1 MRTNIS
7 TSTFST
13 TTPVSSVMTKMS
25 FGILFTLVIAAL
37 TQALG
42 LVPLLFGGVWG
53 YGLMFAPLLI
63 SIYLGWNSSKMT
75 ESAIKRWFFIFAGV
89 MGLSLSLIFQVYT
102 GTSIA
107 LALVGT
113 TVSFGALASWGYLTK
128 RDISGLGPFLFAA
141 IIGIIVA
148 SIVNIFIVSSQFQLV
163 LNILT
168 IIVFLGLTAYDVN
181 RIKQIVDHS
190 PEVEKTLWFA
200 ALSLYIS
207 FINIFTSLLQ
217 LTGTRSE

>member
-1 MRTNIS
+1 MRTSASTLS
-7 TSTFST
+7 TST
-13 TTPVSSVMTKMS
+13 PISSVMTRMS
-25 FGILFTLVIAAL
+25 FGVLFTLIIAAL
-37 TQALG
+37 TQTLG

-63 SIYLGWNSSKMT
+63 SLYLGWNSAKMT
-75 ESAIKRWFFIFAGV
+75 ESSIKRWFFIFAGV
-89 MGLSLSLIFQVYT
+89 MGLSLSVIFQVYT
-102 GTSIA
+102 GASIA

-113 TVSFGALASWGYLTK
+113 AVSFGALASWGYVTK

-141 IIGIIVA
+141 LIGIIVA
-148 SIVNIFIVSSQFQLV
+148 SIVNLFVVSSQFQLI

-168 IIVFLGLTAYDVN
+168 IVVFLGLTAYDVN
-181 RIKQIVDHS
+181 RIKQIVDYS
-190 PEVEKTLWFA
+190 PETEKTLWFA
-200 ALSLYIS
+200 ALSLYIN